1 MRDRGLKTLAKWQS
15 KSPWIIISVVFFIS
29 LFFIYFAGHLKVTMR
44 WSDLLPSRDQRTIQ
58 FNKIIEE
65 FKAATSLVVVL
76 QGDEQR
82 IKKFA
87 DEIAPI
93 ILNAEMENANNK
105 SKLKLFRRIDYKTE
119 TDFLKKYGL
128 LLIKEDDLINIKD
141 IFLSPNF
148 KDFLFNLNNSLEK
161 EYVGRQESIS
171 TREKE
176 DQAFQMLDAV
186 QYLMETIQFSLDF
199 GEISHKKVNKTI
211 DKFLYGEPYFLS
223 YDKKALILN
232 AVPNFSMTD
241 AELMVKGTD
250 AVQAIL
256 DENLKN
262 YPNINAGL
270 TGMIAIG
277 RDEMVYSEKSLNI
290 TTIIAVIAIMAMLI
304 LALRMWVAP
313 LLAIINL
320 LIGIIWASGAAALAV
335 GQLNIMTMMMAVILL
350 GLGID
355 FSIHLISGFI
365 EERAQGKDINTSL
378 ENTYLKSG
386 KGIITGALTTAC
398 AFYTLSISQSRGLKE
413 MGIVTGTG
421 LIAILVSTFLLLPV
435 LLVFRE
441 RHIDKKSHKKT
452 YGQVRNHIQRD
463 ISFRFL
469 GSAGHWLSSK
479 YRLAIIISI
488 LLSFFLL
495 WQGTKITFDYNYMN
509 IEPKGLTSIKL
520 QDTVLEKFDLGMD
533 YALVLTDSPS
543 RSRELSQQY
552 RNLGTVATSE
562 DLSLYLPSPQQQQ
575 NRIPHIQDIIRS
587 MESSMIYEAIYPED
601 LPIIKQEIDRL
612 QMNVMEIQDMAFLGG
627 QDKVDNKCKKI
638 VGDPDN
644 PDSKN
649 IIKDLLFS
657 LQENESKIISLSLL
671 QKYFAPYFKESV
683 IKMGTMEALNLE
695 DLPDSILDR
704 YSNENRTHFLV
715 TVFPAGNIWQNAQ
728 FLNRFVTD
736 LEAVSDKAT
745 GMPPVFRA
753 LIEIIGRDGRNAA
766 LLTLVIVFVLLVI
779 DFRSPI
785 LALLAMVPLGLGFI
799 WMLGFMRLTGM
810 QLTVMNVMGLPM
822 ILGIGIDDGVHLI
835 HRWRHEGKGKIK
847 VVFSSTGKAILLT
860 SLTTMLAFGSLVFS
874 IWRGFAQLGGAL
886 FLGVGACFL
895 TSVIVLAGILGFI
908 ERKESN

>member
-15 KSPWIIISVVFFIS
+15 KLPWVVLCVVFFIT
-29 LFFIYFAGHLKVTMR
+29 LFFIYCAGHLKVTMR

-65 FKAATSLVVVL
+65 FKAATSLVVVV
-76 QGDEQR
+76 QGDEER

-87 DEIAPI
+87 DEIAPL
-93 ILNAEMENANNK
+93 ILKAELQKDDNK
-105 SKLKLFRRIDYKTE
+105 SKIKLFRRIDYKTE

-141 IFLSPNF
+141 IFLSPNL

-176 DQAFQMLDAV
+176 DQAIQMLDAV
-186 QYLMETIQFSLDF
+186 QYLVETIQFSLDF
-199 GEISHKKVNKTI
+199 GDISNKKVNKTI

-241 AELMVKGTD
+241 AELLVRGTD

-256 DENLKN
+256 EKNLKN

-290 TTIIAVIAIMAMLI
+290 TTIIAVIAILTMLI

-355 FSIHLISGFI
+355 FSIHLISGFT

-378 ENTYLKSG
+378 ENTYFKSG

-421 LIAILVSTFLLLPV
+421 LIAILISTFLLLPV

-441 RHIDKKSHKKT
+441 RHIDKKSHKRT
-452 YGQVRNHIQRD
+452 YSQVRNYIQRD

-469 GSAGHWLSSK
+469 GSAGNWLSRK
-479 YRLAIIISI
+479 YKLTIIISI

-509 IEPKGLTSIKL
+509 IEPKGLTSIEL

-552 RNLGTVATSE
+552 KNLGSVATSE
-562 DLSLYLPSPQQQQ
+562 DISFYLPSPQQQQ
-575 NRIPHIQDIIRS
+575 SRISHIQDIIRS
-587 MESSMIYEAIYPED
+587 MESSTINEAIHPDD

-612 QMNVMEIQDMAFLGG
+612 QMNIMEIQDMAFLGG

-649 IIKDLLFS
+649 IIKDLLIS
-657 LQENESKIISLSLL
+657 IQEDESKILSLSLL
-671 QKYFAPYFKESV
+671 QKHFAPYLKESV
-683 IKMGTMEALNLE
+683 IKMGTTKALNLE

-704 YSNENRTHFLV
+704 FSNEDRTHFLV

-728 FLNRFVTD
+728 FLKRFVTD

-766 LLTLVIVFVLLVI
+766 LLTLVIVFVLLII

-835 HRWRHEGKGKIK
+835 HRWRHEGKGKIRI
-847 VVFSSTGKAILLT
+847 VFSSTGKAILLT